1 MVAARPGM
9 RKVEAV
15 MDHRPSLEL
24 LESTHFF
31 PGVYQI
37 KAIGST
43 DGEIARRL
51 VVAGVSVLAPPS
63 ALDLSVRTTP
73 GGRHVAVTLDITV
86 QNAEQVRRIYARI
99 HELKGL

>member
-1 MVAARPGM
+1 
-9 RKVEAV
+9 

-37 KAIGST
+37 KAIGT
-43 DGEIARRL
+43 TLDRFEERL
-51 VVAGVSVLAPPS
+51 VGVVVEELATPS
-63 ALDLSVRTTP
+63 ELDYSVRTTP

-86 QNAEQVRRIYARI
+86 QNAEQVRRIYARLR
-99 HELKGL
+99 ELEGLTLLF